1 MTLLAQ
7 IWPLAAFVAG
17 AIVVVALAMLP
28 LRDGPPPYQRRGTI
42 LSPAEV
48 GFLHA
53 LRAAIGDDW
62 VLLAKVPLADV
73 IQVRP
78 KTRQS
83 QTWHSRMQGKHLDYV
98 LCDYETLEA
107 KLAIVLEQAP
117 QSRKVRE
124 RFVVL
129 ALSAAGLPL
138 LRVRVHEK
146 SEPAA
151 LRKGIEEALGIGR
164 KKKRA

>member
-28 LRDGPPPYQRRGTI
+28 LRYQRRGTL